1 MIMINKILIHQKSLT
16 LFIQQ
21 YFNRSLNL
29 IVYTLLFIL
38 SASRSYAQSSWTAD
52 NGNGTYTNPLFYDE
66 FSDPDL
72 IRVGN
77 DFYLT
82 GTTMHSVPGLPV
94 LHSKDLVNWKVIS
107 YAMNRFQ
114 QGGEFNLQDGKEAYG
129 QGIWAPCIR
138 YHEGIFYIFSNVNK
152 HGLQIFTASNPA
164 GPWKQH
170 QLKGHIYDLS
180 VLFENGKIY
189 VVYGV
194 GEIKL
199 IELKPDLSGFVEGS
213 DRVIIPRGNAM
224 GEGNHIYKI
233 NGKYYITNADN
244 GRLQCARAANIE
256 GPYETTV
263 VSAKETMGTT
273 LGWLTNDMWLDS
285 ALPAANARLSM
296 TRQSDQ
302 LFGSVPMHQGGI
314 VDLPNGEW
322 WGFSMMDF
330 RAVGRTT
337 FLSPVTWKDGWPFF
351 GIEGNLGRSP
361 RTWFKPNVAQPD
373 RPQAPYKHNDNFD
386 APQLASAWQ
395 WNHNPVDS
403 KWQLKGGSLRLHTL
417 PAKDFL
423 WARNTLT
430 QRGVGPESEATV
442 ELNGQQLKDG
452 DIAGLGLMNIPYA
465 WIGILREGNR
475 YLFRMFDQYQQKNID
490 KPITSPRVYLRA
502 FGNFDD
508 DIAQLSYSQDGKTFE
523 KVGDSIRLPFQL
535 KTFQGTRFALFAYN
549 TKGTEGGY
557 AQFKNF
563 TLKESLADR
572 AKNLPLD
579 QVITLTNLA
588 DRRQAW
594 ANPHGMLCPGRSFSP
609 EKDINY
615 QFRVLDCGQG
625 KVALQA
631 LNGSGFLT
639 VTSIGLSA
647 DVRLIKEETA
657 GSLFVW
663 QDMLRGQCMLLSL
676 KTNRFLGLDP
686 HTGELYSADWPGTL
700 PNRKDGTVFSWQV
713 VNE

>member
-1 MIMINKILIHQKSLT
+1 MINKILRHIKFPT
-16 LFIQQ
+16 LFIRQ
-21 YFNRSLNL
+21 YFKRSLKL
-29 IVYTLLFIL
+29 TCCALLFIL
-38 SASRSYAQSSWTAD
+38 SASKLYAQSSWTAD

-72 IRVGN
+72 IRVGD

-94 LHSKDLVNWKVIS
+94 LHSKDLVNWKVIG
-107 YAMNRFQ
+107 YAMDRFQ
-114 QGGEFNLQDGKEAYG
+114 QGAEFNLKDGKEAYG

-138 YHEGIFYIFSNVNK
+138 YHNGVFYIFSNINK
-152 HGLQIFTASNPA
+152 YGLQIFTASNPA

-199 IELKPDLSGFVEGS
+199 IELKPDLSGFIEGS

-224 GEGNHIYKI
+224 GEGNHLYKI

-273 LGWLTNDMWLDS
+273 LGWFTQDMGQDS
-285 ALPAANARLSM
+285 ALPAADAKLSM
-296 TRQSDQ
+296 TKQSDQ
-302 LFGSVPMHQGGI
+302 LLGSVPMHQGGI

-337 FLSPVTWKDGWPFF
+337 FLSPVTWKEGWPFF
-351 GIEGNLGRSP
+351 GLEGNLGRSP

-373 RPQAPYKHNDNFD
+373 RPQVPYQRNDNFN

-395 WNHNPVDS
+395 WNHNPVDG

-442 ELNGQQLKDG
+442 ELNAQKLKDG

-465 WIGILREGNR
+465 WMGILREGNHFV
-475 YLFRMFDQYQQKNID
+475 FRIFDQYRQKTIN
-490 KPITSPRVYLRA
+490 KPLKSPRIYLRA
-502 FGNFDD
+502 FGNFDE
-508 DIAQLSYSQDGKTFE
+508 DIARLSYSTDGKTFE
-523 KVGDSIRLPFQL
+523 NVADSIRLPYQL
-535 KTFQGTRFALFAYN
+535 KTFQGTRYALFAYN
-549 TKGTEGGY
+549 TKGKEGGY
-557 AQFKNF
+557 AEFDHFQLN
-563 TLKESLADR
+563 EPLADR
-572 AKNLPLD
+572 TKNLPLGKI
-579 QVITLTNLA
+579 ITLTNLA
-588 DRRQAW
+588 DSRQLW
-594 ANPHGMLCPGRSFSP
+594 ANPHGMLCPRRSFTVNS
-609 EKDINY
+609 DSAY
-615 QFRVLDCGQG
+615 QFRVLDREQG

-631 LNGSGFLT
+631 LNGTGFLT
-639 VTSIGLSA
+639 ITSQGLSA
-647 DVRLIKEETA
+647 DVRLIKEETP

-663 QDMLRGQCMLLSL
+663 QDMLKGQCMLLSL
-676 KTNRFLGLDP
+676 KTKRFVGLDP
-686 HTGELYSADWPGTL
+686 HTGELYGADWPGTL